1 MTVRFAAVAI
11 LMMATSTDAFMMTP
25 SSTTSSTTSTT
36 TTTTSTSLYSKN
48 SGRAHTER
56 MLEESMGDDWR
67 LFRAKLVAQEK
78 MMLEQ
83 SSGNNSN
90 NNNSNNKNNVLQENK
105 KEAKLLQNKKS
116 NAHND
121 ESSLDKQGQLGEL
134 FAGAISSIF
143 HSSSEKAAKKRVLSS
158 EENLMTGDNV
168 GGAVPLPTVEHQ
180 DTTTTSSLQDPF
192 VSAAE
197 LPIHMKSAPVA
208 VNKHRWAHDITHI
221 EPGCVLIANEKL
233 GGVFHQTVV
242 LIVDHHEK
250 TGTTGVVIN
259 RPMQGNLNKVVTNQ
273 ENATLD
279 LSLRLAFKPAPVSYG
294 GPVLQDEFAVLH
306 GFGHV
311 EGSKKLAP
319 GVFIG
324 GSEELMN
331 EVRINRFDPR
341 NALFIKGH
349 AAWIPGQ
356 LDREIKKDV
365 WYIASVSSDFLLRY
379 AGAPTTKED
388 DTKDLWKDILSCM
401 GGKYDAVAKKHAG
414 LGDLRMP

>member
-1 MTVRFAAVAI
+1 MTNLIVRSFAI
-11 LMMATSTDAFMMTP
+11 LALTATTGNTNAFQSPTTTL
-25 SSTTSSTTSTT
+25 STTSSA
-36 TTTTSTSLYSKN
+36 LFSKN

-78 MMLEQ
+78 MEASVSQ
-83 SSGNNSN
+83 T
-90 NNNSNNKNNVLQENK
+90 NK
-105 KEAKLLQNKKS
+105 KKKKDKDL
-116 NAHND
+116 ND
-121 ESSLDKQGQLGEL
+121 ELLDKHQAQLGEL

-143 HSSSEKAAKKRVLSS
+143 HSSNETPTKK
-158 EENLMTGDNV
+158 EDNLMNGDRI
-168 GGAVPLPTVEHQ
+168 GGAEQPTLPTP
-180 DTTTTSSLQDPF
+180 DPF

-197 LPIHMKSAPVA
+197 LPIHLPACQPKLS
-208 VNKHRWAHDITHI
+208 KHRWAHDIAHI

-259 RPMQGNLNKVVTNQ
+259 RPMQGDLNKVVTNQ
-273 ENATLD
+273 KEGSNSTID

-341 NALFIKGH
+341 HALFIKGH

-388 DTKDLWKDILSCM
+388 NTKDLWKDILTCM
-401 GGKYDAVAKKHAG
+401 GGKYADIANKHAG
-414 LGDLRMP
+414 MGDLRMP

>member
-1 MTVRFAAVAI
+1 MIVRYSCLAV
-11 LMMATSTDAFMMTP
+11 LMMASSFTDAFMAIPRTKKNSP
-25 SSTTSSTTSTT
+25 TIASSSSTI
-36 TTTTSTSLYSKN
+36 LFSKN

-78 MMLEQ
+78 MALESN
-83 SSGNNSN
+83 SSFGNNKDNRGIPSD
-90 NNNSNNKNNVLQENK
+90 SSSAKNKLKRTSDADAE
-105 KEAKLLQNKKS
+105 
-116 NAHND
+116 
-121 ESSLDKQGQLGEL
+121 LDKQGQLGEL

-143 HSSSEKAAKKRVLSS
+143 HSKEDPSHGKKR
-158 EENLMTGDNV
+158 TGDDNSNTLMKGDNI
-168 GGAVPLPTVEHQ
+168 GGAVPL
-180 DTTTTSSLQDPF
+180 SLHSAEGSDLLMYNNQDPF
-192 VSAAE
+192 ASEAE
-197 LPIHMKSAPVA
+197 LPIHMKAPVTS
-208 VNKHRWAHDITHI
+208 VDKHRWAHDIAHI

-233 GGVFHQTVV
+233 NGVFHQTVV

-259 RPMQGNLNKVVTNQ
+259 RPMQGNLNKVVINQ
-273 ENATLD
+273 DNASID

-331 EVRINRFDPR
+331 EVRIDRFDPR

-388 DTKDLWKDILSCM
+388 DTKDLWKDILTCM
-401 GGKYDAVAKKHAG
+401 GGKYAEIANKYSG

>member
-1 MTVRFAAVAI
+1 MTNNSSSMMIVRFAAVAI
-11 LMMATSTDAFMMTP
+11 LTMAASSNAFQMSPST
-25 SSTTSSTTSTT
+25 TTSSTI
-36 TTTTSTSLYSKN
+36 LYSKN

-78 MMLEQ
+78 MAA
-83 SSGNNSN
+83 SSSSLGD
-90 NNNSNNKNNVLQENK
+90 NK
-105 KEAKLLQNKKS
+105 KKKKKDAKLSSKDNT
-116 NAHND
+116 ND
-121 ESSLDKQGQLGEL
+121 ELDKQGQLSEL

-143 HSSSEKAAKKRVLSS
+143 HSSSDKENKKRSLALSS
-158 EENLMTGDNV
+158 DENLMNGDNI
-168 GGAVPLPTVEHQ
+168 GGAVPSAAGV
-180 DTTTTSSLQDPF
+180 DTADTNSLQDPF

-197 LPIHMKSAPVA
+197 LPIHMASKQVEVS
-208 VNKHRWAHDITHI
+208 KHRWAHDIAHI

-273 ENATLD
+273 DNATID
-279 LSLRLAFKPAPVSYG
+279 LSLKLAFKPAPVSYG

-341 NALFIKGH
+341 HALFIKGH

-401 GGKYDAVAKKHAG
+401 GGKYAAVAKKHAG

>member
-1 MTVRFAAVAI
+1 M
-11 LMMATSTDAFMMTP
+11 
-25 SSTTSSTTSTT
+25 TSSVNSNKRVGQWTYLLVLLVL
-36 TTTTSTSLYSKN
+36 STSGTTNAFHQQQQQHSHIQSTLYSKN

-67 LFRAKLVAQEK
+67 LFRAKLVAREK
-78 MMLEQ
+78 L
-83 SSGNNSN
+83 
-90 NNNSNNKNNVLQENK
+90 
-105 KEAKLLQNKKS
+105 
-116 NAHND
+116 
-121 ESSLDKQGQLGEL
+121 ESSESSTSAFATPKRRKDTRNKGTEAELEKQGQLGEL
-134 FAGAISSIF
+134 FGAAISSIF
-143 HSSSEKAAKKRVLSS
+143 HHDKNSNSNQKKD
-158 EENLMTGDNV
+158 LMKGDSI
-168 GGAVPLPTVEHQ
+168 GGALPAEATDLIDVSAPKQHHSQ
-180 DTTTTSSLQDPF
+180 QHNPILMYPDPF

-197 LPIHMKSAPVA
+197 IPIHMKPITAQ
-208 VNKHRWAHDITHI
+208 VNKHRWAHEIQHI

-259 RPMQGNLNKVVTNQ
+259 RPMKGDLNKVVTDQ
-273 ENATLD
+273 EEATLD
-279 LSLRLAFKPAPVSYG
+279 LSLKLAFKPSPVSYG

-331 EVRINRFDPR
+331 EVRINRFDPK

-356 LDREIKKDV
+356 LDREIKKGV
-365 WYIASVSSDFLLRY
+365 WYIASASSDLLLRY

-388 DTKDLWKDILSCM
+388 DTKDLWKDILTCM
-401 GGKYDAVAKKHAG
+401 GSDYAELARKYAGK
-414 LGDLRMP
+414 GDLRTP

>member
-1 MTVRFAAVAI
+1 MIVRSSCLAI
-11 LMMATSTDAFMMTP
+11 LMMASSSTAFMATP
-25 SSTTSSTTSTT
+25 HEKSPITSSTI
-36 TTTTSTSLYSKN
+36 LFSKN

-78 MMLEQ
+78 MTQEVK
-83 SSGNNSN
+83 SFNNKDK
-90 NNNSNNKNNVLQENK
+90 SNNKKKTCSPDSSAKNK
-105 KEAKLLQNKKS
+105 LKPTIDSDAE
-116 NAHND
+116 
-121 ESSLDKQGQLGEL
+121 LDKQGQLGEL

-143 HSSSEKAAKKRVLSS
+143 HSKEGASHGKKRVV
-158 EENLMTGDNV
+158 EENLLNGDNI
-168 GGAVPLPTVEHQ
+168 GGAVPL
-180 DTTTTSSLQDPF
+180 SLPSEDSDFLMYPNQDPF

-197 LPIHMKSAPVA
+197 LPIHMKSPATS
-208 VNKHRWAHDITHI
+208 VNKHRWAHDISHI

-233 GGVFHQTVV
+233 NGVFHQTVV

-273 ENATLD
+273 DNASID

-341 NALFIKGH
+341 HALFIKGH

-365 WYIASVSSDFLLRY
+365 WYISSVSSDFLLRY
-379 AGAPTTKED
+379 AGALTTKED
-388 DTKDLWKDILSCM
+388 DTKDLWKDILTCM
-401 GGKYDAVAKKHAG
+401 GGKYARIAKKHASI
-414 LGDLRMP
+414 GDLRMP